1 MKDSEINKLGKEL
14 ELYTTIDY
22 IGKGFPIILPKGSK
36 IIKTIRNYVE
46 DTLERNNYKNVR
58 TPSISNS
65 QIYKIEDRYE
75 SEKDNLFLIKKE
87 KKEDTSN
94 LENEVLVLKPYVE
107 PFHCSIF
114 REKQYSYKNMPVKY
128 FETSEVFRN
137 ERNIKGIIRTRQITL
152 SDASVFCEYSKIK
165 NELKNYLQIEIL
177 YIRYIYCTP
186 CFKKIKVV
194 Y

>member
-75 SEKDNLFLIKKE
+75 SEKDNLFLI
-87 KKEDTSN
+87 D
-94 LENEVLVLKPYVE
+94 
-107 PFHCSIF
+107 
-114 REKQYSYKNMPVKY
+114 
-128 FETSEVFRN
+128 
-137 ERNIKGIIRTRQITL
+137 
-152 SDASVFCEYSKIK
+152 
-165 NELKNYLQIEIL
+165 
-177 YIRYIYCTP
+177 
-186 CFKKIKVV
+186 
-194 Y
+194 